1 MTTETIEPIENEK
14 IINIKCNATDG
25 TCMHRTEDTEIIYII
40 NDGNRK
46 SFGVGYLGEPHCLLA
61 NEIVDFAKNGYTIRI
76 GKRIIR
82 KARESLFDRL
92 KEEGIS
98 FIDEAQLR

>member
-1 MTTETIEPIENEK
+1 MTTETIEPRENEK

-25 TCMHRTEDTEIIYII
+25 THMHRTEDTEIIYII
-40 NDGNRK
+40 DDGNRK
-46 SFGVGYLGEPHCLLA
+46 SFGIGYLGEPHCLLA
-61 NEIVDFAKNGYTIRI
+61 NEIVGFARSGYTIKI

-82 KARESLFDRL
+82 KAREALFDRL
-92 KEEGIS
+92 EEEGIS